1 MKLRILP
8 IFILL
13 HFNLY
18 SQIEC
23 DTMIN
28 KTEFR
33 KLVYLVNECD
43 EEVSDYQERINQLE
57 NSLKVYQQR
66 IRFLE
71 ELIIS
76 RENFKIKKCP
86 RLSKKRKKQKFRIS

>member
-23 DTMIN
+23 DTLVN

-43 EEVSDYQERINQLE
+43 EEVSDYQERINRLE

>member
-23 DTMIN
+23 DTLVN

-33 KLVYLVNECD
+33 KLIYLVNECD
-43 EEVSDYQERINQLE
+43 DEVSNYQEKINKLE
-57 NSLKVYQQR
+57 YLTTVQQQR

-86 RLSKKRKKQKFRIS
+86 RLSKKRKKPKFKTS